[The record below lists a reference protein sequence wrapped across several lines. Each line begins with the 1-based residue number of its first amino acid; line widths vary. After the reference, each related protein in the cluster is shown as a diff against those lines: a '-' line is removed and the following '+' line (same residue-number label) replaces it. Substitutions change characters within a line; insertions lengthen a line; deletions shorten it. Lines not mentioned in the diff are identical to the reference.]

1 MQALYITIFGINAV
15 LLDVGIV
22 NVFHFHAFASR
33 VHHSRIRALRNSLG
47 KKVAALPPESE
58 GARTRISMV
67 LAIECFL
74 TFYEGD
80 IQR

>member
-1 MQALYITIFGINAV
+1 MQALYIAIFGINAV

-47 KKVAALPPESE
+47 KKVAALPRSPKVP
-58 GARTRISMV
+58 ARVSAWSS
-67 LAIECFL
+67 LSNAF
-74 TFYEGD
+74 
-80 IQR
+80 